1 MLSNKMWKSNLLI
14 FFQKLYLIFINLNDS
29 YIKYLKTFM
38 DDDVMIFGCDVNK
51 PSINDKNHRGSSE
64 EMTESVAA
72 VINLIFI
79 F

>member
-1 MLSNKMWKSNLLI
+1 
-14 FFQKLYLIFINLNDS
+14 
-29 YIKYLKTFM
+29 M

>member
-1 MLSNKMWKSNLLI
+1 
-14 FFQKLYLIFINLNDS
+14 
-29 YIKYLKTFM
+29 M

-51 PSINDKNHRGSSE
+51 PSPADKNYRGASE

-72 VINLIFI
+72 VIKFNNIINFKWKNT

>member
-1 MLSNKMWKSNLLI
+1 MSN
-14 FFQKLYLIFINLNDS
+14 YFIMNFNYS

-51 PSINDKNHRGSSE
+51 PSPADKNYRGASE

-72 VINLIFI
+72 VIKFNNIINFKWKNT